1 MTRILEYFE
10 RIIVTALIVML
21 GIVVLL
27 TTIELGRIII
37 LNLISPMGLLLDV
50 TMLLDIFG
58 FILLILIG
66 IELLETMKAYF
77 EEHIVHV
84 EVVLEVALIAVARK
98 VIIMDV
104 KELSAQ
110 TVLAV
115 AGLLLALAI
124 GYFLEKRAR
133 QEQVTKLTTSAE

>member
-21 GIVVLL
+21 GIVILL

-58 FILLILIG
+58 FILLVLIG